1 MIALFKFASRLPLG
15 LVRLFGWML
24 GWLIWF
30 LSPRYRA
37 MMRANW
43 DLAVQSG
50 LLGLSSGEAR
60 RAFRAAIGHAGLIAA
75 ELPKIW
81 CDPKVGEQMT
91 LVGLHHLHE
100 AIQRGKGVMIMTPHI
115 GAFEL
120 TARVLAQHIPMT
132 VLYRP
137 AKQASF
143 RRLMDA
149 LRPMPGLI
157 TAAPANASGVRQ
169 LVRALR
175 KGEAIGMLPDQV
187 PSEGDGVWASFFG
200 RPAYTMTLATRLAQ
214 STGAAMIWVPAVR
227 TQKGWQLSLTPWTVA
242 QDLDNQACA
251 EALNR
256 AIESQIAKAPEQYL
270 WAYNRY
276 KIPKGQQS
284 PANPQETKAS

>member
-1 MIALFKFASRLPLG
+1 MIALFKLASRLPLG
-15 LVRLFGWML
+15 LARAMGWML

-30 LSPRYRA
+30 LSPRYRS

-43 DLAVQSG
+43 ALALQSG
-50 LLGLSSGEAR
+50 ALGLSFAQSR
-60 RAFRAAIGHAGLIAA
+60 QAFRAAIGHAGLIAT

-81 CDPKVGEQMT
+81 CDPKAGEQMT
-91 LVGLHHLHE
+91 LVGLDHLDA
-100 AIQRGKGVMIMTPHI
+100 AIQRGKGIMIMTPHI

-120 TARVLAQHIPMT
+120 TARVLARHIPMT

-137 AKQASF
+137 AKQRGF

-175 KGEAIGMLPDQV
+175 KGEAIGVLPDQV

-214 STGAAMIWVPAVR
+214 STGATMIWAPTVR
-227 TQKGWQLSLTPWTVA
+227 TEKGWRLTLTPWTVA
-242 QDLDNQACA
+242 DDLDNQACA

-256 AIESQIAKAPEQYL
+256 AIELQIAQAPEQYL

-284 PANPQETKAS
+284 PTPSQEIEAS